1 MLMTKN
7 LKEFNEWIESM
18 SYEEFM
24 KWAIEPSENRPG
36 RNNILPEIVDYLKIH
51 PEHFRKAIETKS
63 GPWDVPSPR
72 SWLGLSETLIDQCLE
87 NTFGKRFDRIS
98 DIPYEELLSHIS
110 GIILDEDIA
119 KSFSQ
124 FVSMDKS

>member
-1 MLMTKN
+1 MTKN

-51 PEHFRKAIETKS
+51 PEHFRKTVETKS
-63 GPWDVPSPR
+63 GQWDAPSPR
-72 SWLGLSETLIDQCLE
+72 SWLGLSETLIVQSLE
-87 NTFGKRFDRIS
+87 NSFGKRYDRIS
-98 DIPYEELLSHIS
+98 DIPYKELLSFSS
-110 GIILDEDIA
+110 GIILDEDIV

-124 FVSMDKS
+124 FASTNK